1 MFRFPATFSPGRAAL
16 APVGFAALV
25 LGLTACNRTPPP
37 GSTANPTAAK
47 STATAASPA
56 PAAPE
61 GKAATVSAPASSS
74 AGPATAAASG
84 GAPAPGATPATKATS
99 TATATPGK
107 TVPAST
113 SSSRS
118 SGPPRRSAEAE
129 RERARQSAAEM
140 VPVETALVTRGPISA
155 FLTFNTTLETEA
167 MVDIY
172 PQTTG
177 QVESLFV
184 EEGRVVKEGDPLLK
198 IEDRETRVDMEES
211 KANYEQLTRN
221 FARTEE
227 LYGRKLINNQ
237 EYETQRN
244 ALELARLRYERASI
258 RHGYTTV
265 RAPFSGVIASR
276 ETQVG
281 ARVATGSKLFSMV
294 KLDEIVAK
302 VFVPGRY
309 LPIVADSQPAVVTS
323 EFLPDRTFSG
333 WVKRISPVIDPKS
346 GTFKVTVG
354 VRGDK
359 PADLPPGL
367 FVNVRIITDTR
378 PAAVLVPKRAVIYE
392 GGERYVFTVVN
403 DRAVKRKLAAGYE
416 DPDNI
421 EAVSGFEPGAPVIVL
436 GQSGLKDGSLVRSV
450 NLPAIRSATGAP
462 ATTSAPP
469 AVPAKPAAV
478 VPSSQAATPGKS

>member
-1 MFRFPATFSPGRAAL
+1 VSLRLPAPSSLDFSVLTRAGL
-16 APVGFAALV
+16 VLVG
-25 LGLTACNRTPPP
+25 LGLTACSRTPP
-37 GSTANPTAAK
+37 ADAAK
-47 STATAASPA
+47 SPGATKAAAATTPATPGQPATTAAGPGA
-56 PAAPE
+56 PAAKT
-61 GKAATVSAPASSS
+61 GAAPAVPAAGTAGAQAPASK
-74 AGPATAAASG
+74 TAAATPTGKESPR
-84 GAPAPGATPATKATS
+84 PAP
-99 TATATPGK
+99 
-107 TVPAST
+107 T
-113 SSSRS
+113 SSAA
-118 SGPPRRSAEAE
+118 RRAGSEAE
-129 RERARQSAAEM
+129 KERARQSAAEM

-177 QVESLFV
+177 QVETLLV
-184 EEGRVVKEGDPLLK
+184 EEGRLVKEGDPLLK

-211 KANYEQLTRN
+211 KANFEQLQRN

-227 LYGRKLINNQ
+227 LYARKLINNQ
-237 EYETQRN
+237 DFETQKN
-244 ALELARLRYERASI
+244 ALELARLRYERAAI

-265 RAPFSGVIASR
+265 RAPFSGVIATR

-302 VFVPGRY
+302 VYVPGRY
-309 LPIVADSQPAVVTS
+309 LPIVAGDQPAVVTS

-367 FVNVRIITDTR
+367 FVSVRIITDTR
-378 PAAVLVPKRAVIYE
+378 PAAVLVPKRALIYE

-416 DPDNI
+416 DPDNV
-421 EAVSGFEPGAPVIVL
+421 EALSGFEPGAAVVVL

-450 NLPAIRSATGAP
+450 NMPALKAPASTSATS
-462 ATTSAPP
+462 ATPVT
-469 AVPAKPAAV
+469 VPAKSAPVAPAA
-478 VPSSQAATPGKS
+478 PAATPGKS

>member
-1 MFRFPATFSPGRAAL
+1 MSLRLPVTNPFASSGLLRAGVL
-16 APVGFAALV
+16 LVGLV
-25 LGLTACNRTPPP
+25 LSSCSRTPPP
-37 GSTANPTAAK
+37 EPGKAQSAPKAATAPATATATAPVAPPPATAPGTAPAAKTPGAPGPADAAAAK
-47 STATAASPA
+47 STASAAGKEGPRPASP
-56 PAAPE
+56 
-61 GKAATVSAPASSS
+61 G
-74 AGPATAAASG
+74 
-84 GAPAPGATPATKATS
+84 
-99 TATATPGK
+99 
-107 TVPAST
+107 
-113 SSSRS
+113 
-118 SGPPRRSAEAE
+118 GPPRRVASETE
-129 RERARQSAAEM
+129 KERARQSAAEM

-177 QVESLFV
+177 QVETLLV
-184 EEGRVVKEGDPLLK
+184 EEGRIVKEGDPLLK
-198 IEDRETRVDMEES
+198 IEDRETRVDMDES
-211 KANYEQLTRN
+211 KANLEQLQRN

-227 LYGRKLINNQ
+227 LYERKLVNNQ
-237 EYETQRN
+237 DYETQKN
-244 ALELARLRYERASI
+244 ALELARLRYERAAI

-265 RAPFSGVIASR
+265 RAPFSGVIATR

-281 ARVATGSKLFSMV
+281 ARVATGTKLFSMV

-302 VFVPGRY
+302 VYVPGRY

-323 EFLPDRTFSG
+323 EFLPDRTFQG

-367 FVNVRIITDTR
+367 FVSVRIITDTR

-392 GGERYVFTVVN
+392 GGERFVFAVVN

-416 DPDNI
+416 DPENV
-421 EAVSGFEPGAPVIVL
+421 EATAGFEPGTAVVVL

-450 NLPAIRSATGAP
+450 NQPALQGTAAAPAAPGAP
-462 ATTSAPP
+462 AA
-469 AVPAKPAAV
+469 APAKPAGS
-478 VPSSQAATPGKS
+478 VPAAAGKSS